1 MTVLEVA
8 NEAQA
13 KPPPEEAQRVFPIK
27 VESESESEVE
37 PGSNITGNELLDF
50 LKPQQ
55 DEIATSSLGDQFYD
69 SLQDLKRKNRQS
81 LLELGLLYQEK
92 LKNAHH
98 SSTKDK
104 ELEDFFQGNGRLILP
119 IKFQSDLRCGDIR
132 SWNSLSDI
140 ILDSSKDE
148 KNRCSFPQSCSKP
161 KSASAIGISSF
172 TIPQPFKMSLRET
185 HQRPQFLKS
194 QALLEKESTAYK
206 RQLQEAAECQKQ
218 FRAQPVPAHVYLPL
232 YQEIMEKNEI
242 RRQME
247 TQKRKELLVS
257 MQKPFSFQIKEEK
270 RKEATR
276 QQFLNIL
283 TPAKKIVPKFRKKI
297 PKSTYESMLGDKL
310 EEAELLRKIRIQLRA
325 KELLEESWAPN
336 ELDHK
341 QRDKKSQIAS
351 KNREQKLSFL
361 QGNFSFKPRIN
372 TSVPNFE
379 ELYWAFQRK
388 VLTKQEIKETTR
400 NKPFRLR
407 TANLSCRH
415 KMCDKMMDFQ
425 QPSTAPIQRSRSF
438 NCLSALSAN
447 TLPIYITDA
456 VRKRAGAIKLFQEN
470 KKYKENE
477 GARWAELQRKKCQ
490 AIHKS
495 VICRAKA
502 MDPHKSLKETH
513 KEKLKQNWQN
523 GQKRTRE
530 YKKEL
535 EEMKMRVKNRPYLFE
550 QVTTHS
556 ACQGAQKLFKDTLQQ
571 CGLNEEFVRKKG
583 RETTDTV
590 EKQQQFESKRNPKF
604 QSDTEADIIKQL
616 SQEGLKRLELK

>member
-1 MTVLEVA
+1 MTVSEVA
-8 NEAQA
+8 NAAQA
-13 KPPPEEAQRVFPIK
+13 KRPPEEPQRVFPIK
-27 VESESESEVE
+27 VESESESKAEL
-37 PGSNITGNELLDF
+37 GSNITGNELLDF

-55 DEIATSSLGDQFYD
+55 DEIVTSSLGDQFYD

-81 LLELGLLYQEK
+81 L
-92 LKNAHH
+92 
-98 SSTKDK
+98 
-104 ELEDFFQGNGRLILP
+104 
-119 IKFQSDLRCGDIR
+119 CGDIR

-140 ILDSSKDE
+140 TLDSSKDE
-148 KNRCSFPQSCSKP
+148 KNHYSFLQSCSKP

-172 TIPQPFKMSLRET
+172 TIPQPFKMTLRET

-218 FRAQPVPAHVYLPL
+218 FRAQPVPAHIYLPL

-257 MQKPFSFQIKEEK
+257 MQKPFSFQIKEEE

-297 PKSTYESMLGDKL
+297 PKSTYEPMLGDKL
-310 EEAELLRKIRIQLRA
+310 KEAELLRKIRIQLRA

-336 ELDHK
+336 ELDNK

-361 QGNFSFKPRIN
+361 QDNFSFKPRIN
-372 TSVPNFE
+372 TSVPDFE
-379 ELYWAFQRK
+379 ELYSAFQRK
-388 VLTKQEIKETTR
+388 VLTKQEIKETTC

-438 NCLSALSAN
+438 NCLSALSTN

-456 VRKRAGAIKLFQEN
+456 VRKRAGAIK
-470 KKYKENE
+470 
-477 GARWAELQRKKCQ
+477 
-490 AIHKS
+490 
-495 VICRAKA
+495 
-502 MDPHKSLKETH
+502 
-513 KEKLKQNWQN
+513 QN

-550 QVTTHS
+550 QVTTRS
-556 ACQGAQKLFKDTLQQ
+556 ARQGAQKLFKDTLQQ
-571 CGLNEEFVRKKG
+571 FGLNEEFVRKKG
-583 RETTDTV
+583 REVTDTV
-590 EKQQQFESKRNPKF
+590 EKQQQFESK
-604 QSDTEADIIKQL
+604 
-616 SQEGLKRLELK
+616 

>member
-1 MTVLEVA
+1 MSKSAGSSNDFCDED
-8 NEAQA
+8 
-13 KPPPEEAQRVFPIK
+13 
-27 VESESESEVE
+27 
-37 PGSNITGNELLDF
+37 PGHHTFSSCRT
-50 LKPQQ
+50 
-55 DEIATSSLGDQFYD
+55 TSSLKDACTSTCIIYYL
-69 SLQDLKRKNRQS
+69 LQGPGQ
-81 LLELGLLYQEK
+81 
-92 LKNAHH
+92 
-98 SSTKDK
+98 
-104 ELEDFFQGNGRLILP
+104 
-119 IKFQSDLRCGDIR
+119 CGDIR

-140 ILDSSKDE
+140 TLDSSTDE
-148 KNRCSFPQSCSKP
+148 KNHYSFLQSCSKP

-172 TIPQPFKMSLRET
+172 TIPQPFKMTLRET

-218 FRAQPVPAHVYLPL
+218 FRAQPVPAHIYL
-232 YQEIMEKNEI
+232 
-242 RRQME
+242 QME

-297 PKSTYESMLGDKL
+297 PKSTYEPMLGDKL
-310 EEAELLRKIRIQLRA
+310 KEAELLRKIRIQLRA

-336 ELDHK
+336 ELDNK

-361 QGNFSFKPRIN
+361 QDNFSFKPRIN
-372 TSVPNFE
+372 TSVPDFE

-400 NKPFRLR
+400 NKPFTLR

-415 KMCDKMMDFQ
+415 KMCDKMM

-438 NCLSALSAN
+438 NCLSALSTN
-447 TLPIYITDA
+447 TFPIYITDA
-456 VRKRAGAIKLFQEN
+456 VRKRAGAIKLLQEN

-502 MDPHKSLKETH
+502 MDPHKSLEETH

-556 ACQGAQKLFKDTLQQ
+556 ARQGAQKLFKDTLHQF
-571 CGLNEEFVRKKG
+571 GLNEEFVRKKG
-583 RETTDTV
+583 TEATGTV
-590 EKQQQFESKRNPKF
+590 EKQQQFESKRYKKNPMSIVKNM
-604 QSDTEADIIKQL
+604 
-616 SQEGLKRLELK
+616 

>member
-1 MTVLEVA
+1 TTEHLSPI
-8 NEAQA
+8 QA
-13 KPPPEEAQRVFPIK
+13 CHRSTKTYLAVSLIYPTSLFHL
-27 VESESESEVE
+27 
-37 PGSNITGNELLDF
+37 SNV
-50 LKPQQ
+50 
-55 DEIATSSLGDQFYD
+55 SV
-69 SLQDLKRKNRQS
+69 S
-81 LLELGLLYQEK
+81 LLMFVY
-92 LKNAHH
+92 
-98 SSTKDK
+98 
-104 ELEDFFQGNGRLILP
+104 FIV
-119 IKFQSDLRCGDIR
+119 RCGDIR

-415 KMCDKMMDFQ
+415 KMCDKMMVKNSQGKHSSPPDDCR
-425 QPSTAPIQRSRSF
+425 ILCRSF

-456 VRKRAGAIKLFQEN
+456 VRKRAEN

-513 KEKLKQNWQN
+513 KEKLKQNWSV
-523 GQKRTRE
+523 
-530 YKKEL
+530 L
-535 EEMKMRVKNRPYLFE
+535 
-550 QVTTHS
+550 
-556 ACQGAQKLFKDTLQQ
+556 
-571 CGLNEEFVRKKG
+571 
-583 RETTDTV
+583 
-590 EKQQQFESKRNPKF
+590 
-604 QSDTEADIIKQL
+604 
-616 SQEGLKRLELK
+616 